1 MGTQAEARPAN
12 SYPHG
17 SMPVRNTFAPSVLIA
32 VPQVFTVVVAA
43 LGTAAFMGGC
53 KQACL

>member
-1 MGTQAEARPAN
+1 MGTQAEARPVN

-17 SMPVRNTFAPSVLIA
+17 LMPVRSTFVASVLIT

>member
-1 MGTQAEARPAN
+1 MGTQAEATPAN

-17 SMPVRNTFAPSVLIA
+17 LMPVRSTFVASVLIT